1 MSFLKWITTFTYN
14 LDYMKSQL
22 PPPHN
27 KFSLIGSILLCLFV
41 SNKVLSQNECGTG
54 PLKEDYLATQKY
66 VGNNKYLL
74 EVLSKNGLYLPEDYF
89 DQLDTKGLYKGK
101 DLSLKDVRDPNTFKK
116 PDEKE
121 TSLSVGRGGSPGTTY
136 YVPLKVWVYQTS
148 AGVQAA
154 TQADVE
160 QRFNDLQ
167 QFFRQNGVPIEFFIK
182 CPISFIT
189 SDQYFNISE
198 DEEDD
203 MWSDFRD
210 TNAMNVHIV
219 GDANSAGVAQNPGE
233 CLYIASWSST
243 STLAHEIGH
252 NLGLDHTHHG
262 RSPCDSENENC
273 ADCWQEPVSRS
284 MGQPA
289 WCGNFNNKKKCEVN
303 GDKLCD
309 TAGEPNLDN
318 QVNLSCQYSFIDPTD
333 NWGATWTPNTRNIM
347 SYSLRD
353 CRTQFTYGQM
363 GVMLD
368 NLPSFASSSTNYSI
382 SGPINVCPDQAVT
395 YTAPDFGSGINYHWR
410 VPLGWPIIGQGT
422 RTVSITPTINY
433 GDNTI
438 YVNPICG
445 QKSAKLVLN
454 VNDLTLAITGPSEI
468 LDDGY
473 QRPYLAESGAT
484 NYNWSVWPDF
494 FIAAQNSNTAS
505 IGAYPGAQQG
515 YINVS
520 ANACGLTIWGSKLIT
535 IGGGGPNPLL
545 ASPEVLVYPNPV
557 DELLTIK
564 LTGEFIDKTL
574 QVEVI
579 DILTGKV
586 LIHKNETSREINI
599 DMTKFSSGFYI
610 LKYSN
615 DGKTVTKKL
624 IKK

>member
-1 MSFLKWITTFTYN
+1 MSLSKPSP
-14 LDYMKSQL
+14 K
-22 PPPHN
+22 
-27 KFSLIGSILLCLFV
+27 ILLNCIIGYCLLF
-41 SNKVLSQNECGTG
+41 SNSEIFAQNECGTA
-54 PLKEDYLATQKY
+54 PLKEEYLATQKY

-101 DLSLKDVRDPNTFKK
+101 ELKLKDVRDPNTFKK

-121 TSLSVGRGGSPGTTY
+121 TTLPGGKGGSGTTY
-136 YVPLKVWVYQTS
+136 YVPLKIWVYQTS
-148 AGVQAA
+148 GGVQAA
-154 TQADVE
+154 SLADVDTLFLDL
-160 QRFNDLQ
+160 QRF
-167 QFFRQNGVPIEFFIK
+167 FRDNGVPIEFFIK

-189 SDQYFNISE
+189 SDQYFDISNN
-198 DEEDD
+198 DEAND
-203 MWSDFRD
+203 MWGDFRD
-210 TNAMNVHIV
+210 TNAINVHLV
-219 GDANSAGVAQNPGE
+219 GSADNAGLAQNPGE
-233 CLYIASWSST
+233 CLYINTGAASS

-262 RSPCDSENENC
+262 RWPCDSDNEDC

-289 WCGNFNNKKKCEVN
+289 YCTNFNNKKKCEVN

-309 TAGEPNLDN
+309 TAGEPRLSTSL
-318 QVNLSCQYSFIDPTD
+318 VNGNCQYDFQNGDPTD

-347 SYSLRD
+347 SYSRRV
-353 CRTQFTYGQM
+353 CRTQFTYGQI

-368 NLPSFASSSTNYSI
+368 NLPSFASTSTNYAI
-382 SGPINVCPDQAVT
+382 TGPINVCPDQAVT
-395 YTAPDFGSGINYHWR
+395 YSAPDFGPGITYHWR
-410 VPLGWPIIGQGT
+410 VPPGWGLVGQGT
-422 RTVSITPTINY
+422 RTVSITPIINY

-445 QKSAKLVLN
+445 QKSARLILN
-454 VNDLTLAITGPSEI
+454 VNDLTINITGPSEI

-473 QRPYLAESGAT
+473 PRPYTAESGAT

-494 FIAAQNSNTAS
+494 FIAFQSGTAAN
-505 IGAYPGAQQG
+505 IGAYPGAQPG

-535 IGGGGPNPLL
+535 IGGGGPIPLL
-545 ASPEVLVYPNPV
+545 ASPEIEVYPNPV
-557 DELLTIK
+557 DEALTIK
-564 LTGEFIDKTL
+564 LTGEFINEILD
-574 QVEVI
+574 VEII
-579 DILTGKV
+579 DLLSGKV
-586 LIHKNETSREINI
+586 LFQNSETYREINI
-599 DMTKFSSGFYI
+599 DMTRFPSGFYI

-615 DGKTVTKKL
+615 NGKTITQKL